1 MRLDNHASV
10 CTARLTAVFAG
21 VLFLAA
27 CDGPNQFATPIPGS
41 GTGPGGDTRP
51 PEVDIQLPRGDSL
64 SAKPLGDS
72 VLVRVQ
78 VSDNTGV
85 DSVAFFGIAERGDEL
100 LGTDTIVSRFEQKN
114 VSLPQRTRDT
124 TLTRYLIATPS
135 DVKETSQIVVIAYD
149 GDGNIAADTSDLVLG
164 GPDVALENV
173 EEGQSI
179 QAGLGLALRVR
190 AQDPTGIIQLQINL
204 SGAFTQAV
212 VKSVNPARDSIVFDT
227 TIVVPDSAA
236 GALSIA
242 AVARNALDVSGQF
255 GPVQV
260 NLVSATAGDS
270 IRPTVRS
277 FATAPER
284 LELQDMVSLEITGKD
299 DTQGSGVGIAGFT
312 VLGISPSRGDTLV
325 RSGTR
330 NLSPPRTGSVS
341 EAFEFPV
348 FNVDSL
354 SLPDTLIF
362 EVTGYLIDGQ
372 GNCSAS
378 VGGRDEVDLPCDTL
392 PMGEI
397 VAQGRSGQRL
407 TSTIVTG
414 RTVNLPAGG
423 LIMDAVIDSLRRNLY
438 LSNLD
443 KNQIEVF
450 RLQDEAFLTPIP
462 IGSEPWGMTLNR
474 QQDTLMI
481 GNSGGTN
488 VSMVYLGAASGLGP
502 FVEDD
507 PRRLLTPDVILYDV
521 ERQIDDLGI
530 LRYTVF
536 FHSDRVPPGFSDR
549 PQFLAADSTGRILY
563 STKTTELGDFGTIRK
578 AFVPD
583 DMGRPLEVRPEVK
596 LFFEHAALETSADFV
611 AVGNVDEITVLGT
624 DSTDLVIITDHVPG
638 FPDDIITGG
647 PALVADAAAQVQ
659 AAGSDVVWGT
669 GKFSVQNL
677 GFSDT
682 TFVTASGDGG
692 WVLFGEGA
700 VSPVGRL
707 IMYEASQDRVSRV
720 IEVDDIMT
728 NASEKVQG
736 IGLNYDGTLGVARGF
751 QAYFFTTDLRLQ
763 GVVQLPA
770 GGAGAALHPLHA
782 NAKSL
787 VNFDGE
793 YRPDTHIAF
802 VGTGEHTVDII
813 DTFHFFRSG
822 RLFIRDVV
830 QGPLKAVLPFPEDN
844 AGLTCTMVP
853 VTDQVG
859 NTIGQ
864 EVEVFENG
872 LFSTPYPPDGATEDS
887 CVVVKLFGVTD
898 SGGVVVIDVRK
909 ADILRDHPSRSP

>member
-10 CTARLTAVFAG
+10 CTARLTAMLAG

-51 PEVDIQLPRGDSL
+51 PEVDIQVPRGDSL

-100 LGTDTIVSRFEQKN
+100 LGTDTVISRFIQKN

-124 TLTRYLIATPS
+124 ILTRYLIATPS
-135 DVKETSQIVVIAYD
+135 AIKETSQIIVVAYD

-164 GPDVALENV
+164 GPDVVLENV

-179 QAGLGLALRVR
+179 QAGLGLALRVK
-190 AQDPTGIIQLQINL
+190 AQDPTGIIQLQLNF
-204 SGAFTQAV
+204 SGAFTQTV
-212 VKSVNPARDSIVFDT
+212 VKSVNPASDSVVFDT
-227 TIVVPDSAA
+227 TIVVPDSAS
-236 GALSIA
+236 GALAIA
-242 AVARNALDVSGQF
+242 AVARNSLDVSGQF

-270 IRPTVRS
+270 IRPQVRS

-284 LELQDMVSLEITGKD
+284 LELQEMVALEITGRD
-299 DTQGSGVGIAGFT
+299 DSQGSGVGIAGFT

-330 NLSPPRTGSVS
+330 NFAPSRTGSVS
-341 EAFEFPV
+341 EIFEFPI

-362 EVTGYLIDGQ
+362 EVTGYLIDAQ

-378 VGGRDEVDLPCDTL
+378 VGGPDEVDLPCETL
-392 PMGEI
+392 PLGEI

-407 TSTIVTG
+407 ARIIVTG

-423 LIMDAVIDSLRRNLY
+423 LIMDAVIDTLRRNLY
-438 LSNLD
+438 LSNLER
-443 KNQIEVF
+443 NRIEVF
-450 RLQDEAFLTPIP
+450 RLQQETFLTPIP

-474 QQDTLMI
+474 QRDTLI
-481 GNSGGTN
+481 VGNSEGTN
-488 VSMVYLGAASGLGP
+488 ISNIYLGAASGLGP
-502 FVEDD
+502 FAEDD

-521 ERQIDDLGI
+521 ERQIDDLGV
-530 LRYTVF
+530 LRYTVH
-536 FHSDRVPPGFSDR
+536 FHSDEVPPGFSDR
-549 PQFLAADSTGRILY
+549 PQFLATDSTGRILY
-563 STKTTELGDFGTIRK
+563 STKTTALGDFGTIRK
-578 AFVPD
+578 VFVPD

-596 LFFEHAALETSADFV
+596 LFFKHAALEISPDFV
-611 AVGNVDEITVLGT
+611 AVGNVDVIFVLGT

-638 FPDDIITGG
+638 FPNDTITGG
-647 PALVADAAAQVQ
+647 PARVADAAAQL
-659 AAGSDVVWGT
+659 ALAGSDVVWGT
-669 GKFSVQNL
+669 GRFSVPNL

-707 IMYEASQDRVSRV
+707 IMYEASQDGVSKV
-720 IEVDDIMT
+720 VEVADIMT

-751 QAYFFTTDLRLQ
+751 QAYFFRTDLRLQ
-763 GVVQLPA
+763 GVAQLPA
-770 GGAGAALHPLHA
+770 ARARAALHPLHA
-782 NAKSL
+782 TL
-787 VNFDGE
+787 
-793 YRPDTHIAF
+793 
-802 VGTGEHTVDII
+802 
-813 DTFHFFRSG
+813 
-822 RLFIRDVV
+822 
-830 QGPLKAVLPFPEDN
+830 
-844 AGLTCTMVP
+844 
-853 VTDQVG
+853 
-859 NTIGQ
+859 
-864 EVEVFENG
+864 
-872 LFSTPYPPDGATEDS
+872 PDGRQQW
-887 CVVVKLFGVTD
+887 G
-898 SGGVVVIDVRK
+898 I
-909 ADILRDHPSRSP
+909 